1 MRHPSRPCRLRPPRA
16 VVAATARR
24 RGVVV
29 EGALQELHAA
39 RAGLFVLDH
48 VLLLGDAFRGDP
60 AVAILVLRPRSTGRD
75 PAALHTGDRAIDIEH
90 LQQQLQRSATDVDHG
105 LERRRRQRVPEADR
119 AERTRSARS
128 RSGIDAVAK

>member
-1 MRHPSRPCRLRPPRA
+1 MASLPIAARKPGARA

-60 AVAILVLRPRSTGRD
+60 AVALVVVVPRMTGRD
-75 PAALHTGDRAIDIEH
+75 PAALHPGDRTVDVEH

-105 LERRRRQRVPEADR
+105 LERRRRQWGPRGR
-119 AERTRSARS
+119 
-128 RSGIDAVAK
+128 